1 MKVLREEVIKA
12 IKINTWHPVNLKDLS
27 EKEQTLIILQMIN
40 YLKKYKPDATFDKY
54 KVQVLARGDKQ
65 VFSGES
71 EGPVARIEMLIMLL
85 AIAIYNDFV
94 IFKVDVGSAFMRTLI
109 NHDVKHK
116 WVKLDKRVVELLLE
130 LENEKY
136 KDYVLPDGS
145 LIVEIDKL
153 SYGYVEAVHY

>member
-1 MKVLREEVIKA
+1 
-12 IKINTWHPVNLKDLS
+12 
-27 EKEQTLIILQMIN
+27 
-40 YLKKYKPDATFDKY
+40 
-54 KVQVLARGDKQ
+54 
-65 VFSGES
+65 
-71 EGPVARIEMLIMLL
+71 MLIMLL